1 MKKFIKKEW
10 FKIIIIILLSI
21 ITVSYASSKY
31 VYYQKQQIQLQEMQ
45 QEIQREQRVKEEL
58 YPIYLKIEELK
69 KTNPDAVKEYAES
82 LSLSDE
88 QKRIYKLLKAE
99 LD

>member
-21 ITVSYASSKY
+21 ITISYASSKY

-45 QEIQREQRVKEEL
+45 QKIQKEQRAKEKF
-58 YPIYLKIEELK
+58 YPIFLKIQEVKKRSQEEADRMV
-69 KTNPDAVKEYAES
+69 ND
-82 LSLSDE
+82 LSE
-88 QKRIYKLLKAE
+88 EEWQIYKLLKTE